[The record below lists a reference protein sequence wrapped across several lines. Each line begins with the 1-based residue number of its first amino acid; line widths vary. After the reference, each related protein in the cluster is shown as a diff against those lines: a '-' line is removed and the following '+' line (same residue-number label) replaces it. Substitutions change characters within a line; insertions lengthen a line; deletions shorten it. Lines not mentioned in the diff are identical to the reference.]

1 MLEICFFL
9 FLILLFYGAGRLFLD
24 LIRFQENDHPFTLP
38 SAIGVVL
45 VTMAV
50 TWYYKLGG
58 NLNRFFWIISI
69 VVAGF
74 LLWRLISRRP
84 NLFQSLSG
92 FPIEILM
99 IAVFAAAIFLPT
111 MLGGEQFTIFRGNHH
126 DSFNYL
132 EAAITYRELSF
143 PQISGLDPVELVRR
157 GLFKFGQENLQYRPE
172 ITFLYAMLSSFY
184 PGAFI
189 RLDYVL
195 LVYFQFLS
203 FTTVRAVAAKLLP
216 TRRIIPLLLAAAL
229 VGGFWGQYIL
239 DIDSWSQSAC
249 MPLTVFSLLL
259 LIKLTETASNS
270 GTPHFA
276 PKLLILYAV
285 AWVGMVY
292 LYPEA
297 AGFLLPAHIV
307 CWVVAAWFFRLR
319 VSWFASAM
327 TGLSVC
333 GLLLPIFYS
342 NVVFLIQQS
351 GVSLSGLNWWRYYQ
365 AFFFGRDG
373 VNRDLFSNAADLIA
387 GALGIYFIT
396 PDSAM
401 NLAVGESERALI
413 LFCAVV
419 LIIGIAR
426 GARTLRSPAWWLLAS
441 YVGASLLCTLGFF
454 TLRQYWTAGKAF
466 SYVAYLVLLLLVAP
480 AFRTPLFGC
489 KWLSRFAITTAG
501 AFLLLQ
507 LGFLFYRPAASCKP
521 FGVHYP
527 PPYPSIPDPKL
538 KEMINFADWSILRH
552 LRSGDHVTVYIE
564 DPFIQSFV
572 RILLLSH
579 HVKFC
584 LEPPAFAGSSRLS
597 IVPTRNCPNPTVRL
611 VAEKSTQGP
620 FAVQLSLIAPA
631 GTRQSESL
639 TNP

>member
-1 MLEICFFL
+1 MLEVCFFL

-24 LIRFQENDHPFTLP
+24 LIRFQENDLPFTLP
-38 SAIGVVL
+38 SAIGLVV
-45 VTMAV
+45 VTVTV

-58 NLNRFFWIISI
+58 NLNRFFWIIST

-74 LLWRLISRRP
+74 LLWRLITRRS

-92 FPIEILM
+92 FPIEFLT
-99 IAVFAAAIFLPT
+99 IAIFAAAIFLPT

-132 EAAITYRELSF
+132 ESAITYRKMSF

-157 GLFKFGQENLQYRPE
+157 GLFKFGQENLLYRPE

-203 FTTVRAVAAKLLP
+203 FTAVRAVAAKLLP
-216 TRRIIPLLLAAAL
+216 ARRIIPVLLAAAL

-249 MPLTVFSLLL
+249 TPLAVFSLLL

-270 GTPHFA
+270 GTLHFA
-276 PKLLILYAV
+276 PKLLALYAI
-285 AWVGMVY
+285 AWIGMFY

-307 CWVVAAWFFRLR
+307 CWVVAAWFFGLR
-319 VSWFASAM
+319 VSWFASGM
-327 TGLSVC
+327 TGLSVF
-333 GLLLPIFYS
+333 GLLLPVFNS
-342 NVVFLIQQS
+342 NVMFLIQQ
-351 GVSLSGLNWWRYYQ
+351 GGLSLSGLNWWMYFQ

-373 VNRDLFSNAADLIA
+373 VNHDLFSNAADLTA

-401 NLAVGESERALI
+401 NLAVAGTERTLI
-413 LFCAVV
+413 LLCAVV
-419 LIIGIAR
+419 LIVRMAR
-426 GARTLRSPAWWLLAS
+426 GLRSLRSPAWWLLGS
-441 YVGASLLCTLGFF
+441 YVGASLLCILGLFA
-454 TLRQYWTAGKAF
+454 LRQYWTAGKAF
-466 SYVAYLVLLLLVAP
+466 SFVAYLVLLLLVAP
-480 AFRTPLFGC
+480 AFRTPSFDS
-489 KWLSRFAITTAG
+489 KWLSRLAKVTAG

-507 LGFLFYRPAASCKP
+507 LGFLFYRPVASCKP
-521 FGVHYP
+521 FAIHYP
-527 PPYPSIPDPKL
+527 PPYPSVPDPML
-538 KEMINFADWSILRH
+538 KEIINFADWSILRH
-552 LRSGDHVTVYIE
+552 LRSGDHVTVHIE

-597 IVPTRNCPNPTVRL
+597 IIPTGNCPNPTVRL

-620 FAVQLSLIAPA
+620 FAFQLSLIAPEGA
-631 GTRQSESL
+631 RQPESL